1 MQPERPI
8 RLDIWSDYVCPFSYL
23 ELPELNRLI
32 QDYGAQ
38 LHVVWRAFELR
49 PLSAAGLDPMRD
61 AVRACWEQ
69 KVYPMARERG
79 VSIRMPQL
87 HPRTRK
93 AHETAAFARAHGSF
107 EAMHRSIFRAYFEQG
122 LDIAQPAVLLQLAS
136 ALGLDAAA
144 LAKALE
150 NNSYAYEVSED
161 QDLAWELELSGVP
174 AILLRQQGEPWS
186 AAHAVQGAV
195 KADAIRAAIRELTI
209 A

>member
-1 MQPERPI
+1 MLPELPV

-32 QDYGAQ
+32 QDYGPR

-49 PLSAAGLDPMRD
+49 PLRAAGPDPMRES
-61 AVRACWEQ
+61 VRACWEQ

-79 VSIRMPQL
+79 VSIRMPVL
-87 HPRTRK
+87 HPHTRK
-93 AHETAAFARAHGSF
+93 AHEAAAFARSQGAF

-122 LDIAQPAVLLQLAS
+122 LDIAQPSVLKQLATS
-136 ALGLDAAA
+136 IGLDAAA
-144 LAKALE
+144 LEHALE

-186 AAHAVQGAV
+186 VAHAVQGAV
-195 KADAIRAAIRELTI
+195 KADAIRAAIRDLSTV
-209 A
+209 